1 MLRIQNVLLN
11 PGLNCGFD
19 HDFLP
24 GGMTVV
30 LGRNQAGKT
39 NLCRLIAGL
48 STQAVGELSLNDET
62 LNKLSPQKRSVAV
75 VFQAFVNYPNWSV
88 QQNIASPMV
97 AAGRDKAYIH
107 SRVVELAEKLG
118 LGELLQRMPNELS
131 GGQQQ
136 RLAIARALAKEAQV
150 LLLDEPLVNLDYK
163 LREALALELRSLLDD
178 SDTTVIYTTTD
189 PKDAFTLGDDLLLL
203 EGGNKLQAGVP
214 LCVYQKPNT
223 FAAANLMSDPGINT
237 FAWSTLTDQT
247 FAQQSQA
254 AGGVSALGGVRP
266 EHLFFVD
273 KSEFNAE
280 ECIGFDLQV
289 SALETSGDETFV
301 HGVVQASNRGLSG
314 HQLSDRQLSDP
325 KYSDHKL
332 PDPGTV
338 NQPSW
343 VVRSPGMLNFSQ
355 GQVLLVA
362 VQKRDILAFGGQ

>member
-48 STQAVGELSLNDET
+48 STQAVGELSLNNAP

-97 AAGRDKAYIH
+97 AAGKDKAYIQ
-107 SRVVELAEKLG
+107 SRVAELAAKLG

-203 EGGNKLQAGVP
+203 EGGNKLQAGAP

-247 FAQQSQA
+247 FCPAKPRQPVA
-254 AGGVSALGGVRP
+254 YLRLGGVRP

-314 HQLSDRQLSDP
+314 HQI
-325 KYSDHKL
+325 
-332 PDPGTV
+332 V
-338 NQPSW
+338 
-343 VVRSPGMLNFSQ
+343 
-355 GQVLLVA
+355 
-362 VQKRDILAFGGQ
+362 

>member
-11 PGLNCGFD
+11 SELNCGFD

-48 STQAVGELSLNDET
+48 STQAVGELSLNNAP
-62 LNKLSPQKRSVAV
+62 LNNLSPQKRSVAV

-88 QQNIASPMV
+88 QQNIASPIV
-97 AAGRDKAYIH
+97 AAGKDKAYIQ
-107 SRVVELAEKLG
+107 SRVLELSEKLG
-118 LGELLQRMPNELS
+118 LDELLQRMPNELS

-163 LREALALELRSLLDD
+163 LREALALELRSLLED
-178 SDTTVIYTTTD
+178 SETTVVYTTTD

-203 EGGNKLQAGVP
+203 DAGSKLQAGAP
-214 LCVYQKPNT
+214 LSVYQNPNT

-237 FAWSTLTDQT
+237 FAWSALTDQA

-254 AGGVSALGGVRP
+254 ASDVSKLGGVRP

-273 KSEFNAE
+273 KGEFNAA
-280 ECIGFDLQV
+280 ECLGFDLQV

-301 HGVVQASNRGLSG
+301 HGSVQATDRGVVE
-314 HQLSDRQLSDP
+314 
-325 KYSDHKL
+325 K
-332 PDPGTV
+332 
-338 NQPSW
+338 PSW
-343 VVRSPGMLNFSQ
+343 VVRSSGMLDFSQ
-355 GQVLLVA
+355 GQELFVA
-362 VQKRDILAFGGQ
+362 ARKRDILAFGAH

>member
-11 PGLNCGFD
+11 PALNCGFD

-48 STQAVGELSLNDET
+48 STQAVGELSLNNAP

-97 AAGRDKAYIH
+97 AVGKDKAYIQR
-107 SRVVELAEKLG
+107 RVVELAAKLG
-118 LGELLQRMPNELS
+118 LSELLERLPNELS

-163 LREALALELRSLLDD
+163 LREALALELRGLLRD

-203 EGGNKLQAGVP
+203 EEGRKLQAGAP
-214 LCVYQKPNT
+214 LKVYQTPKT

-237 FAWSTLTDQT
+237 FAWSALSDQA
-247 FAQQSQA
+247 FAQQSQM
-254 AGGVSALGGVRP
+254 AGDVSKRGGVRP

-273 KSEFNAE
+273 KGQFNPE
-280 ECIGFDLQV
+280 ECVGFNLQV
-289 SALETSGDETFV
+289 AALETSGDETFV
-301 HGVVQASNRGLSG
+301 HGIVQASNHGLV
-314 HQLSDRQLSDP
+314 D
-325 KYSDHKL
+325 
-332 PDPGTV
+332 
-338 NQPSW
+338 QPTW
-343 VVRSPGMLNFSQ
+343 VVRSPGMLNFRH

-362 VQKRDILAFGGQ
+362 ARKRDVLAFGGQ

>member
-1 MLRIQNVLLN
+1 MLRIQNVHLN
-11 PGLNCGFD
+11 PGLDCGFD

-48 STQAVGELSLNDET
+48 STQAVGELLLNNESLD
-62 LNKLSPQKRSVAV
+62 KLSPQKRSVAV

-88 QQNIASPMV
+88 AQNIASPMV
-97 AAGRDKAYIH
+97 AAGRDKVYTQ

-203 EGGNKLQAGVP
+203 NGGSKLQAGARFLGP
-214 LCVYQKPNT
+214 LSLTRHLLSKARLPVMYPN
-223 FAAANLMSDPGINT
+223 
-237 FAWSTLTDQT
+237 
-247 FAQQSQA
+247 
-254 AGGVSALGGVRP
+254 GGVLDPNIYFLLIRASSTRKNAWALTCKFLRWKPVAMKPLFTAYYRP
-266 EHLFFVD
+266 Q
-273 KSEFNAE
+273 
-280 ECIGFDLQV
+280 II
-289 SALETSGDETFV
+289 
-301 HGVVQASNRGLSG
+301 
-314 HQLSDRQLSDP
+314 DR
-325 KYSDHKL
+325 
-332 PDPGTV
+332 
-338 NQPSW
+338 
-343 VVRSPGMLNFSQ
+343 
-355 GQVLLVA
+355 
-362 VQKRDILAFGGQ
+362 